1 MVRALLDFAGLLKA
15 SRRSLKTKIIVVT
28 LAIFVAGIWSL
39 TFYATRNL
47 RSDMVH
53 LLGEQ
58 QFSTVTLVA
67 NQVNHE
73 LADRIRSLE
82 EVAYQARPA
91 MQAGPAAM
99 QAHLARSN
107 ELYRRIEEANDRPR

>member
-1 MVRALLDFAGLLKA
+1 MVRALLNFVGLLNA

-47 RSDMVH
+47 RSDMVR

-67 NQVNHE
+67 
-73 LADRIRSLE
+73 
-82 EVAYQARPA
+82 
-91 MQAGPAAM
+91 QAGPDGPVFGYARDATAQAAPDSRWS
-99 QAHLARSN
+99 ARSLRDN
-107 ELYRRIEEANDRPR
+107 PGLMFEEI